1 LPEAIAMT
9 ALPPLPAPILKALAD
24 KGFETLTAVQEAVL
38 ADGYVGR
45 DLLVSAQT
53 GSGKTLAF
61 GLALAADLIEAD
73 GTMSPP
79 ATPRALIIA
88 PTRELALQVGRE
100 LEWLYAPAGAVIA
113 HCVGG
118 MDSRAERRTLDR
130 GAHLVVGTPG
140 RLRDHLE
147 RGSLDPS
154 TLGALVLDEADEML
168 DLGFRED
175 LEFMLAALP
184 TPRRTLMFSAT
195 LSPEIERLAQTYM
208 ADPARIA
215 TESRRSAHADIAYQ
229 ALVVEPSDQ
238 ETAIVNVL
246 RYHEAKNALVFCKT
260 RAMVN
265 HLTARFHNRGF
276 AVVPLSGELAQEE
289 RARALQS
296 LRDGRARVCVAT
308 DVAARG
314 IDLPGLDLVI
324 HADLPG
330 STETLLHR
338 SGRTG
343 RAGRKGVSVLIVP
356 ISAKKKVQRMLAQAS
371 LSAEWGSAPSASDV
385 TARDTERLLTDPAL
399 TAPETADEGLLITQ
413 LAERFTARELAAG
426 VARQYFAARSAPE
439 DVAQVAGAAN
449 PDAPAPRRE
458 RTEFSG
464 PWLRL
469 SAGAQDGAEAR
480 WLLPMLCR
488 AGNITRT
495 EIGAIRVQDDHTL
508 VQLSTEGGAQFMAA
522 VGETMMLD
530 QGIAI
535 EEIDA
540 PDLGATRTV
549 RAAPR
554 RDTERPVR
562 SFDADRPAR
571 APRPAGDGPARP
583 PRAYDADRPARAPRA
598 DSDKPYGARP
608 QGDKPYGARPQ
619 GDKPY
624 GARSQGDKPYGARPQ
639 GDRPYGDKPRPGGFK
654 PGGAK
659 PGGYKSD
666 RPASDRPYGDRPK
679 FDRPHSDRPQSDRPQ
694 SDRPNSDRPY
704 SGGPK
709 PEGRAERPFR
719 ARSDDAPRPP
729 RAAEAPATPARPRVD
744 PDAARNPSARLA
756 PAKGAKPAFK
766 GGPGA
771 KAGPRTGAKPF
782 GKPGAKPLGKPR
794 PTGDGPPRRPGG
806 PGRPRS

>member
-1 LPEAIAMT
+1 MT
-9 ALPPLPAPILKALAD
+9 ALPPLPAPILTALAD
-24 KGFETLTAVQEAVL
+24 KGYESLTSVQEAVL
-38 ADGYVGR
+38 ADGLAGR

-61 GLALAADLIEAD
+61 GLALAGELIEAD
-73 GTMSPP
+73 GTMAPP

-118 MDSRAERRTLDR
+118 MDSRAERRALDR
-130 GAHLVVGTPG
+130 GAHVVVGTPG

-147 RGSLDPS
+147 RGALDPS
-154 TLGALVLDEADEML
+154 TLGAVVLDEADEML

-175 LEFMLAALP
+175 LEFMLAKLP
-184 TPRRTLMFSAT
+184 VPRRTLMFSAT
-195 LSPEIERLAQTYM
+195 LSPDITRLAQTFM
-208 ADPARIA
+208 TEPARVA
-215 TESRRSAHADIAYQ
+215 TENRRSAHADIAYQ
-229 ALVVEPSDQ
+229 ALVVEPTDQ

-246 RYHEAKNALVFCKT
+246 RYHEARNALVFCKT

-289 RARALQS
+289 RTRALQS

-356 ISAKKKVQRMLAQAS
+356 VSAKKKVQRMLAQAS
-371 LSAEWGSAPSASDV
+371 LSAEWGSAPSATDV

-399 TAPETADEGLLITQ
+399 TAPETADEGLLVTQ
-413 LAERFTARELAAG
+413 LVERFTARELAAAVG
-426 VARQYFAARSAPE
+426 RQYFAARSAPE
-439 DVAQVAGAAN
+439 DVAQVAGASN
-449 PDAPAPRRE
+449 PDAPAPKRE

-488 AGNITRT
+488 AGDITRN

-508 VQLSTEGGAQFMAA
+508 VQLSTEGGAQFLAA

-535 EEIDA
+535 TEIDA
-540 PDLGATRTV
+540 PDLTAMRPA

-554 RDTERPVR
+554 RDDDRPPR
-562 SFDADRPAR
+562 APRAADGDRPAR
-571 APRPAGDGPARP
+571 APRPAGDGPARH
-583 PRAYDADRPARAPRA
+583 PRSFDADRPARPPRPA
-598 DSDKPYGARP
+598 
-608 QGDKPYGARPQ
+608 GDKPYAPRPA

-624 GARSQGDKPYGARPQ
+624 APRPAGAKPYAPRPAGDKPYA
-639 GDRPYGDKPRPGGFK
+639 PRP
-654 PGGAK
+654 A
-659 PGGYKSD
+659 
-666 RPASDRPYGDRPK
+666 ADRPYGDRPK
-679 FDRPHSDRPQSDRPQ
+679 PGGFKPGGGKPGGYKGDRAPSDRPFRAAD
-694 SDRPNSDRPY
+694 
-704 SGGPK
+704 GPRT
-709 PEGRAERPFR
+709 EGPRAERPQAQRPQAERTSSERPVR

-729 RAAEAPATPARPRVD
+729 RAPLAPAATARPRID
-744 PDAARNPSARLA
+744 PEAARDPSARLA
-756 PAKGAKPAFK
+756 PPKGAKPAFK
-766 GGPGA
+766 GAGGKGAGSKPGA
-771 KAGPRTGAKPF
+771 KPFGKAGAKPF
-782 GKPGAKPLGKPR
+782 GKPGAKPFGKPR
-794 PTGDGPPRRPGG
+794 PGGDASPRRPGG
-806 PGRPRS
+806 PGRPRD